1 MKKYCKDCKKELPI
15 DSFYTNGKPTAG
27 KVKHKPTCKKCEN
40 LYWSNRFYS
49 IVEKVMGKHKCSICG
64 YDKCKWAIEF
74 HHKDESTKENE
85 LSNIKHYSEEKITKE
100 LEKCIMVCSN
110 CHREIHYNEGKL

>member
-1 MKKYCKDCKKELPI
+1 
-15 DSFYTNGKPTAG
+15 
-27 KVKHKPTCKKCEN
+27 
-40 LYWSNRFYS
+40 
-49 IVEKVMGKHKCSICG
+49 MGKHKCSICG